1 MPVKLLNVTYQGP
14 GIGTEE
20 AQEYHSWKLFAQPP
34 EVADIITEGI
44 HIVIYLSIY
53 VYLNI

>member
-1 MPVKLLNVTYQGP
+1 MPVKLLNVTYQGT

-20 AQEYHSWKLFAQPP
+20 AQEYHSWKLFTQRP

-53 VYLNI
+53 VYVNI